1 MLEKALSGG
10 RTYWAWVGF
19 LILLIAVGFL
29 FYLRQLD
36 YGLGITGMSRNV
48 SWALYIA
55 QFTFLVGVAASAVM
69 LVIPYYL
76 HNYKTFGKIA
86 ILGEFLAVACVFM
99 CITFIIVDL
108 GQPARAFNL
117 LLYPTPSSILF
128 WDMIVLN
135 GYLLLNIV
143 IGWTVLSSE
152 RKSIP
157 PPKWIKPVIYL
168 SIPWAISIHTVTAF
182 IYAGLPGRS
191 FWLTAI
197 MAPRFLGSAFASG
210 PALLILL
217 CFILRKFTRFDTGKE
232 PIQALAKIVTYSLI
246 ASIFFVL
253 MEIFTVFYS
262 QVPEHMQHFK
272 YLFVGLHGH
281 YALVPWMWAAVILAV
296 VALLFLINPKTRQ
309 NETLLAVACA
319 AVFAS
324 LWIEK
329 GLGLVVTGFI
339 PSPLEKI
346 TEYFPTGPEVAITLG
361 VWALGFLVLTVLYK
375 IAIAVKVEGEQ

>member
-10 RTYWAWVGF
+10 RKYWAWVTF
-19 LILLIAVGFL
+19 LVVVIGVGFS

-48 SWALYIA
+48 TWALYIA

-69 LVIPYYL
+69 LVLPYYL
-76 HNYKTFGKIA
+76 HNYKAFGRIT
-86 ILGEFLAVACVFM
+86 ILGEFLAVSAVLM
-99 CITFIIVDL
+99 CLTFIIVDL
-108 GQPARAFNL
+108 GQPARAFNIII
-117 LLYPTPSSILF
+117 YPTPSSILF

-135 GYLLLNIV
+135 GYLLLNIL

-157 PPKWIKPVIYL
+157 PPGWVKPLIYI

-197 MAPRFLGSAFASG
+197 MAPRFLASAFASG

-217 CFILRKFTRFDTGKE
+217 CLILRRFARFHTGKE
-232 PIQALAKIVTYSLI
+232 PIQALAKIVTYSLVI
-246 ASIFFVL
+246 SIFFVA
-253 MEIFTVFYS
+253 MEIFTAFYS
-262 QVPEHMQHFK
+262 QVPEHMQSFK
-272 YLFVGLHGH
+272 YLYVGLHGH
-281 YALVPWMWAAVILAV
+281 YAMVPWMWSAV
-296 VALLFLINPKTRQ
+296 VLAGIALVILINPRTRK
-309 NETLLAVACA
+309 NETLLAISCA
-319 AVFAS
+319 AVFVS

-346 TEYFPTGPEVAITLG
+346 TDYSPTGPEILITVG
-361 VWALGFLVLTVLYK
+361 VWAMGLLVLTILYK
-375 IAIAVKVEGEQ
+375 VALSVKVEMEG